1 MKFIRGLSYNII
13 RDKFMG
19 SGKINKVFCLIKLW
33 RECSTML
40 KKLKKKLANR
50 WKELLR
56 KKMIA

>member
-1 MKFIRGLSYNII
+1 LSYNIN
-13 RDKFMG
+13 RDKFMV